1 MTKTLLKAI
10 VICAAGGMLSASAR
24 AQSASAKA
32 SDSSSVQTSQSSN
45 TKHLTATG
53 RMNQPV
59 VSTKRLIG
67 AQVTDLSRNTVGQ
80 IEDVIVNPRWGRI
93 DFALISLNSASAN
106 PNTPA
111 DTSGALIAVPWRLLR
126 TSAAQYSTAQ
136 VEPVFTLTVGA
147 SKLSGAP
154 KVTASDLEQ
163 SECRQRVYAYYGVT
177 PAGPVVG
184 APGTDADETE
194 IKGEG
199 ARALQGD
206 NPESTTPPQA
216 PPPGP

>member
-10 VICAAGGMLSASAR
+10 VICAACGMLSASAR
-24 AQSASAKA
+24 AQSAPVKA
-32 SDSSSVQTSQSSN
+32 SDPSPVQNSS

-67 AQVTDLSRNTVGQ
+67 AQVDNLSGNAVGQ
-80 IEDVIVNPRWGRI
+80 IQDVIVNPHWGRI
-93 DFALISLNSASAN
+93 DFALISLNAASAN
-106 PNTPA
+106 PNMPA
-111 DTSGALIAVPWRLLR
+111 NTSGALVAVPWRLLR
-126 TSAAQYSTAQ
+126 TTAAQYSAAQ
-136 VEPVFTLTVGA
+136 IQPVFTLTVGE
-147 SKLSGAP
+147 SKLNGAP
-154 KVTASDLEQ
+154 RVTVSDLEQ

-177 PAGPVVG
+177 PTAPVVV
-184 APGTDADETE
+184 APGADSDQNE

-206 NPESTTPPQA
+206 NPESPTPPQT
-216 PPPGP
+216 PPTSP